1 MKVKFPVAEKVAN
14 RSSGSNVNPVQS
26 VKVLANPV
34 AATVANN
41 PEGNDCNDVHPSNVL
56 VKVKFPVAEKVA
68 NRSSGSVR
76 SEEQPSKRLLPFL
89 MLVVWPNSPL
99 GIEAIDAHSAKIDAT
114 LETSGQEA
122 SRSEGMDVSFVHPLK
137 ACEKSVHLVI
147 VEKSPRGIEP
157 IGQSWKTAEQLVTPT
172 CRAKRP
178 AGIVSIPA
186 PLNAP
191 LKVVTSVLLKK
202 ISSGIDLSAV
212 HMRNTCEKLVTAGHP
227 PNRSAGTI
235 SSALQ
240 PSNSEVMTVTFG
252 QFWNSVAGTDRMAVW
267 PNTERNVC
275 ALVFVSNNPA
285 GISVSSPSASLFTC
299 EPT

>member
-1 MKVKFPVAEKVAN
+1 MKGDSPVSAEQFLKAVFAVLIFLLLSNSPAGIDVSPVQPEKTDVIVASSAFFAKSPAGSDFSPVQSMKADDTEVMAAHSAKSPSGSDSSPVQPLKVFEKVLILVCPAN
-14 RSSGSNVNPVQS
+14 RSSGSDVNPVQS

-41 PEGNDCNDVHPSNVL
+41 PEGSDCNDVHPSNVL

-99 GIEAIDAHSAKIDAT
+99 GIEAIDAHSEKIDAT

-191 LKVVTSVLLKK
+191 
-202 ISSGIDLSAV
+202 
-212 HMRNTCEKLVTAGHP
+212 
-227 PNRSAGTI
+227 
-235 SSALQ
+235 
-240 PSNSEVMTVTFG
+240 
-252 QFWNSVAGTDRMAVW
+252 
-267 PNTERNVC
+267 
-275 ALVFVSNNPA
+275 
-285 GISVSSPSASLFTC
+285 
-299 EPT
+299 

>member
-1 MKVKFPVAEKVAN
+1 M
-14 RSSGSNVNPVQS
+14 
-26 VKVLANPV
+26 KVLANPV
-34 AATVANN
+34 DATVANN
-41 PEGNDCNDVHPSNVL
+41 PEGSDCNDVHPSNVL

-99 GIEAIDAHSAKIDAT
+99 GIEAIDAHSEKIDAT

-235 SSALQ
+235 SNALQ
-240 PSNSEVMTVTFG
+240 LSNSEVMTVTFG